1 MFSAPCQLA
10 QYSVGFTTFDAN
22 RTFALNELD
31 INEYS
36 DIDING
42 TGLSSNQ
49 EDHREQNDHRLIYLF
64 YTSTD
69 VTVSTTSLGVDFN
82 TFVSNVGGSL
92 GLFIGF
98 SVLGG
103 FFFVFDIISSKVM
116 SNDQGIFSLH
126 K

>member
-1 MFSAPCQLA
+1 MA

-36 DIDING
+36 EIDING

-49 EDHREQNDHRLIYLF
+49 KDHREQNDHRLIYLF

-69 VTVSTTSLGVDFN
+69 VTVSTTSLRVDFN

-103 FFFVFDIISSKVM
+103 FFFVFDIICSKVM